1 MLLLS
6 LFILTFV
13 TVSSSIVS
21 VTELLES
28 YVDSAVIKEKTRVQI
43 GDLDFGYSGHI
54 TTNTESET
62 NNHIFFWFQPCR
74 NCTMEKSELLV
85 WLQGGPGGAGTFG
98 AMTEIGNW
106 YIQNGNA
113 KERCFSWCERYSCLF
128 VDQPVESGFSYQTD
142 SSGNPVVDMKRLN
155 LTDTSPDAMR
165 QIHSVVNQFLDVFT
179 ELRPNP
185 IIITGESYGGLYTP
199 NLGVLLANDPNI
211 NLQGLAVGDPC
222 IDWTVQM
229 PTYSEGLYGLGVL
242 NLDQRDKI
250 TKIMDSSVSALEA
263 YQRGEGT
270 C

>member
-1 MLLLS
+1 
-6 LFILTFV
+6 
-13 TVSSSIVS
+13 
-21 VTELLES
+21 
-28 YVDSAVIKEKTRVQI
+28 
-43 GDLDFGYSGHI
+43 
-54 TTNTESET
+54 
-62 NNHIFFWFQPCR
+62 
-74 NCTMEKSELLV
+74 MEKSELLV

-106 YIQNGNA
+106 YVQNGTA

-142 SSGNPVVDMKRLN
+142 SNGNPIVDMKRLN

-165 QIHSVVNQFLDVFT
+165 QIHSVVDQFLDVFT
-179 ELRPNP
+179 ELRPVP
-185 IIITGESYGGLYTP
+185 LIITGESYGGLYTP
-199 NLGVLLANDPNI
+199 NLGVLLADDPNI
-211 NLQGLAVGDPC
+211 NLKGLAVGDPC

-229 PTYSEGLYGLGVL
+229 PTYADGLYGLGVL

-270 C
+270 CRASFDFWNSVWDDDGHDTGGKTAGYFTEYTGSTMTEDA